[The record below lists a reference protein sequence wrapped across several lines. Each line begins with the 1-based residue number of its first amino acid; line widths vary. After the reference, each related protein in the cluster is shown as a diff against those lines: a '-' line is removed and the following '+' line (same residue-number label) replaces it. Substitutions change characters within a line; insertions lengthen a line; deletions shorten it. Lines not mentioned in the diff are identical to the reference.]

1 MSSNYLNVKEF
12 YKGKTILISGCT
24 GFLGKIILE
33 KLIRTCSDFKTI
45 YVMILK
51 KQGTTLD
58 ARMKKEIYDS
68 QLFKYLFEK
77 RPELVKLCQE
87 RVIPVQGDLIAEALG
102 MEPEVREMMKSQV

>member
-1 MSSNYLNVKEF
+1 
-12 YKGKTILISGCT
+12 
-24 GFLGKIILE
+24 
-33 KLIRTCSDFKTI
+33 
-45 YVMILK
+45 
-51 KQGTTLD
+51 
-58 ARMKKEIYDS
+58 MKKEIYDS